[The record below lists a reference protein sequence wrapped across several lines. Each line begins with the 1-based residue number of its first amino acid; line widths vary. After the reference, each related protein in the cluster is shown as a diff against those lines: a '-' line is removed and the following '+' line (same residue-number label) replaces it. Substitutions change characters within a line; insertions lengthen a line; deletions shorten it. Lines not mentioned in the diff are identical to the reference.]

1 MSIVYVITKNIV
13 EFGDVKQDLHER
25 FGTTTQLVFVSSI
38 GKITGITNPVVYI
51 TSRAKFRRDY
61 KELLQYLDSVGAK
74 DVTYGSLKQSEIQRD
89 SQAHSL

>member
-1 MSIVYVITKNIV
+1 MQIVYIITKNIV

-25 FGTTTQLVFVSSI
+25 FGPTTQLVFVSSVSKLA
-38 GKITGITNPVVYI
+38 GTVTPDVYI

-74 DVTYGSLKQSEIQRD
+74 DVTHGCQTGNQGHTQTDTL
-89 SQAHSL
+89 